1 MFYKEKEF
9 YVSLACALVAVVAFG
24 VICYSLMGG
33 TEDGT
38 GDSQMVAEATTE
50 PEVTASPEVKETD
63 SKPVESEDSTEDVD
77 DEEEEEDTDDE
88 EEADTEEENE
98 TAETAAKPAEATRKF
113 SQEKGI
119 LWPVEGEVILGYSP
133 EKVVFF
139 KTLEQY
145 KVNPAIVIA
154 SKEGTDVKAGADGVV
169 QEIFTSDETGR
180 SVTVDIGSNFTMTYG
195 QLQKISVAKGD
206 AVKEGQVIGQVAAPT
221 KYFAVE
227 GANLYLQI
235 KEKGNPVNPM
245 DLLR

>member
-1 MFYKEKEF
+1 MFYKEKGF
-9 YVSLACALVAVVAFG
+9 YASLACALVAIVAFG

-33 TEDGT
+33 AEDGT
-38 GDSQMVAEATTE
+38 GDSQMAAETTE
-50 PEVTASPEVKETD
+50 EAKMTASPEAKETD
-63 SKPVESEDSTEDVD
+63 SKTVDSEDSANDAD

-88 EEADTEEENE
+88 EEVDAEEENE
-98 TAETAAKPAEATRKF
+98 TAETAAKPAETTRKF

-154 SKEGTDVKAGADGVV
+154 SKEGTDVKAGTDGVV

-195 QLQKISVAKGD
+195 QLQQISVAKGD
-206 AVKEGQVIGQVAAPT
+206 TVKEGQVIAQVAAPT

-227 GANLYLQI
+227 GANLYLQL
-235 KEKGNPVNPM
+235 KENGNSVNPM